1 MKWSGAFRLEM
12 ELMLVETHTEVRNM
26 RKKVREFRKETENK

>member
-12 ELMLVETHTEVRNM
+12 GLMLVETHIEVRNM
-26 RKKVREFRKETENK
+26 RKNVHEFRKETENK